1 MGILDKVTSLLPWRS
16 ERRAAPPTGS
26 EAVALRDDLDRWL
39 QQLFEEPAPGLPSV
53 TVRESDDELIVTLAV
68 PGFAREDLDL
78 TITPEGLT
86 IRGER
91 RAEQDDGHIHDSF
104 LRTISLP
111 PGLDV
116 DRAEARVKNGVL
128 TVRFPK
134 TTARPGTRRI
144 PVRT

>member
-16 ERRAAPPTGS
+16 ERRESPPSGS

-39 QQLFEEPAPGLPSV
+39 QQLFEEAAPGLPSA
-53 TVRESDDELIVTLAV
+53 TVRESDDE
-68 PGFAREDLDL
+68 L

-86 IRGER
+86 IRGEH
-91 RAEQDDGHIHDSF
+91 RAEQDDGHIYDSF